1 MRCRSYK
8 AVVAQ
13 LLLDGGKLA
22 SPGLSHRPA
31 SSKLAVSSRS
41 QARASVSAAA
51 LLTLR
56 SPQMP
61 LAQTCLAQSRR
72 STQPGLYKSHAIVAN
87 SSLWI
92 KKGTGGVRMP
102 IPCRPST
109 PVAGIATRNHPP
121 DMGGRKLVCFF
132 CLMRPIPQLAR
143 ILGPCYRIATER
155 KSLYRTTQ

>member
-109 PVAGIATRNHPP
+109 LSLNCNQEPSTRH
-121 DMGGRKLVCFF
+121 GR
-132 CLMRPIPQLAR
+132 PQTRVLFLFDETNSPACENTWAM
-143 ILGPCYRIATER
+143 LQNCN
-155 KSLYRTTQ
+155 